1 MLFRSLAEHTSTE
14 LVVLIITTAL
24 AFCLVD
30 MFDTLGTL
38 YGACARGDLLTKDGK
53 VPNMDKAMLADAVAT
68 TCGAVCG
75 TSTVTTFVESSAGVA
90 EGGRTGLSS
99 MVTGALFFIAMFFSP
114 VAALVPGCATAAA
127 LIYVG
132 VLMMNCVRNIDWLN
146 ADTAVPA
153 FLTVAM
159 MPMAY
164 NISYGIAFGIIS
176 YIFISLFTGKVKEIK
191 AGTWVI
197 GVLFTV
203 MFFVTH

>member
-1 MLFRSLAEHTSTE
+1 M
-14 LVVLIITTAL
+14 
-24 AFCLVD
+24 
-30 MFDTLGTL
+30 
-38 YGACARGDLLTKDGK
+38 
-53 VPNMDKAMLADAVAT
+53 
-68 TCGAVCG
+68 
-75 TSTVTTFVESSAGVA
+75 
-90 EGGRTGLSS
+90 
-99 MVTGALFFIAMFFSP
+99 
-114 VAALVPGCATAAA
+114 
-127 LIYVG
+127 
-132 VLMMNCVRNIDWLN
+132 RNIDWLN

-197 GVLFTV
+197 GVLFMV